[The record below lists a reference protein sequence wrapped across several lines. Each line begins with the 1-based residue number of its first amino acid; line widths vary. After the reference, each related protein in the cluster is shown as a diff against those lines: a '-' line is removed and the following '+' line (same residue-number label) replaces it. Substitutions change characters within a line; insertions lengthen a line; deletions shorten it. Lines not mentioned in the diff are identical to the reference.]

1 MSKDSSIEWTES
13 TWNPVTGCTK
23 ISDGCKNCYAE
34 RMAKRLM
41 AMGHPNYTNGFN
53 VSCHEHTLEL
63 PLNWRKP
70 KMVFANSMSDL
81 FHKKVPYA
89 FIEKV
94 FHTMNKAR
102 WHCFQ
107 VLTKRSD
114 RLSKISTRLDWTSNI
129 WMGVTVENSDY
140 KNRIMDLHATPAA
153 VKFLSLEPLLG
164 PMINIPLKGIDWVIV
179 GGESGP
185 RARKMKKE
193 WVAEVRDQCISAN
206 VPFFFKQWGG
216 INKKKS
222 GRMLD
227 NRLWDQMPIIDFEL
241 FEQLR

>member
-34 RMAKRLM
+34 RMAKRLL
-41 AMGHPNYTNGFN
+41 AMGHPNYMNGFN
-53 VSCHEHTLEL
+53 VSCHEHVLEL
-63 PLNWRKP
+63 PLNWQKP
-70 KMVFANSMSDL
+70 KMIFANSMSDL
-81 FHKKVPYA
+81 FHGKVPFT
-89 FIEKV
+89 FIKKV

-114 RLSKISTRLDWTSNI
+114 RMTKISPRLNWTSNI

-140 KNRIMDLHATPAA
+140 KNRISDLHATPAA

-164 PMINIPLKGIDWVIV
+164 PMPDIPLKGIDWVIV

-185 RARKMKKE
+185 GSREMKKE
-193 WVAEVRDQCISAN
+193 WAEEVRDQCISAN

-216 INKKKS
+216 VNKKKT
-222 GRMLD
+222 GRLLD
-227 NRLWDQMPIIDFEL
+227 NRLWDQMPIIDSEL
-241 FEQLR
+241 AEQPL